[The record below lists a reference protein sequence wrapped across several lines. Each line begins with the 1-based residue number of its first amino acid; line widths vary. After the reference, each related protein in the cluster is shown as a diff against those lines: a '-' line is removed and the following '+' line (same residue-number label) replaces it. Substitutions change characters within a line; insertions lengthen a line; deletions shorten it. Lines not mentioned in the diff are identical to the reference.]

1 MCDVLNESV
10 KEKIEQMDRMQNSM
24 DGMQRELNKQ
34 QGFLTSVLV
43 ADKPAPE
50 MMSGEEVQMV
60 ESVILDN
67 VQGGLHES

>member
-50 MMSGEEVQMV
+50 MMSGEEV
-60 ESVILDN
+60 
-67 VQGGLHES
+67 